1 MKYNYTIYEEL
12 YKSQW
17 IIYATLQIQKFALLS
32 LPKFT
37 AQSTFWER
45 GNYSGCKK
53 KFSIYKIQRS
63 NESYPELL

>member
-17 IIYATLQIQKFALLS
+17 IMYATLQIQNL
-32 LPKFT
+32 
-37 AQSTFWER
+37 QSSFWEL

-53 KFSIYKIQRS
+53 KFIYKIQRS
-63 NESYPELL
+63 NESYPQLLKM

>member
-17 IIYATLQIQKFALLS
+17 ITYATLQIQNFALLS
-32 LPKFT
+32 LPTFT
-37 AQSTFWER
+37 AQSSFWEL

-53 KFSIYKIQRS
+53 KVLHLKNPKVHWILSWVT
-63 NESYPELL
+63 